1 MRRVFEHVFR
11 RGKLRKN
18 SFAEYEQYFPLKGLG
33 VHCEAVA
40 HTVNEIACSPRLLT
54 TEEADSL
61 DIKFEPKIRGAQKW
75 GISRLADDLSA
86 ASLQTAGGILHSLGL
101 LLKSDIRY
109 PLTPSILARSALE
122 NSALVMYLN
131 EDADPWIRT
140 VRAVN
145 VVVNGYENSGGR
157 NNESPYSEATA
168 EHIKMKQAFAS
179 QGYGKS
185 QKLLNYTDLVAEYFD
200 GFQDGEMYSRF
211 NRSVHHNV
219 VRQIELALAQDRD
232 GRQNAVE
239 TFEIAIRAAIV
250 VGVAAFSLQK
260 FRHCS
265 GIDVDPIHALRDVFE
280 DWNSYLDRLGQEGFV
295 D

>member
-1 MRRVFEHVFR
+1 M
-11 RGKLRKN
+11 
-18 SFAEYEQYFPLKGLG
+18 
-33 VHCEAVA
+33 
-40 HTVNEIACSPRLLT
+40 
-54 TEEADSL
+54 
-61 DIKFEPKIRGAQKW
+61 
-75 GISRLADDLSA
+75 DL
-86 ASLQTAGGILHSLGL
+86 H
-101 LLKSDIRY
+101 
-109 PLTPSILARSALE
+109 
-122 NSALVMYLN
+122 

-145 VVVNGYENSGGR
+145 VVVNGYEKSGGR

-168 EHIKMKQAFAS
+168 DHIKIKQAFAS

-200 GFQDGEMYSRF
+200 GFQGGEMYSRF

-232 GRQNAVE
+232 ERQNAVE
-239 TFEIAIRAAIV
+239 TFEIAIRAAIA
-250 VGVAAFSLQK
+250 VGAAAFSLQE

-280 DWNSYLDRLGQEGFV
+280 DWNSYLDRLGKQGFV